1 MINSTTIFEGIG
13 FVYLASTLLYFSYL
27 AFRSKT
33 LQRIALGMISVGW
46 LVHSGAIILRWVE
59 SYQMGIGHVPL
70 TNFFESM
77 VFFSWAIVLVYL
89 FIEFKYRFRIESL
102 GAFVAPFAF
111 LAIFVAATS
120 FPSEIKP
127 LVPALQ
133 SQWLIYHV
141 VTCFLAYG
149 AFAVSCGSS
158 ILYLIKVGR
167 EESDIS
173 LGSFINF
180 LPGADFLDELNYGIV
195 IIGFLMLT
203 LGIITGSA
211 WAYYA
216 WGRYW
221 GWDPKETW
229 SLITWFIYAAFLHAR
244 FARGW
249 RGKKTAILSIIG
261 FGAVLFTYLGVNLIL
276 SGLHSYA

>member
-1 MINSTTIFEGIG
+1 VIITI
-13 FVYLASTLLYFSYL
+13 
-27 AFRSKT
+27 
-33 LQRIALGMISVGW
+33 GW
-46 LVHSGAIILRWVE
+46 CAHTGAIILRWVE

-70 TNFFESM
+70 TNLFESM
-77 VFFSWAIVLVYL
+77 VFFAWAIVLIYL
-89 FIEFKYRFRIESL
+89 IMELRYRFTIETL
-102 GAFVAPFAF
+102 GIFASPLAF

-120 FPSEIKP
+120 FPSEIQP

-149 AFAVSCGSS
+149 AFAVSCGTSV
-158 ILYLIKVGR
+158 LYLIKAR
-167 EESDIS
+167 KDENNLPASSFLRMFPNIS
-173 LGSFINF
+173 M
-180 LPGADFLDELNYGIV
+180 LDELNYKIV
-195 IIGFLMLT
+195 IIGFPMLT
-203 LGIITGSA
+203 LGIITGAA

-249 RGKKTAILSIIG
+249 RGRKTAILSIVG

-276 SGLHSYA
+276 SGLHSYV